1 MRMRAALGVFLFV
14 GLIAAAMF
22 AAAGR
27 TDLPM
32 FWAYLALLTG
42 IMTLALAIAD
52 PDLMRERVKP
62 GPGGKDRYIRVM
74 MMPLLLAHYI
84 VAGLDA
90 GRYHWSGDFPRALQ
104 FAGLAGVAAAFSLV
118 LWATRVNRFFSPVVR
133 LQTDRGHHLI
143 TGGPYA
149 FVRHP
154 GYAGSFLW
162 LLSSGLALGSWVS
175 FLPAAAGAAV
185 MLRRLLLED
194 KFLHEMLP
202 GYPEYAGRVTS
213 RVLPGVW

>member
-1 MRMRAALGVFLFV
+1 MRLRAALGVFAFAGV
-14 GLIAAAMF
+14 IGAAMF
-22 AAAGR
+22 LAAGR
-27 TDLPM
+27 TNVPF
-32 FWAYLALLTG
+32 FWAYLALLVAV
-42 IMTLALAIAD
+42 MSLALAIAD
-52 PDLMRERVKP
+52 PDLLRERMKP

-74 MMPLLLAHYI
+74 MMPLLLAHYV
-84 VAGLDA
+84 VAGLDV
-90 GRYHWSGDFPRALQ
+90 GRYHWSQGFPRPLQ
-104 FAGLAGVAAAFSLV
+104 FVGLAGVAAAFSLV

-162 LLSSGLALGSWVS
+162 LLSSGLALGSWMS

-185 MLRRLLLED
+185 MLRRLLIED

-202 GYPEYAGRVTS
+202 GYPAYARHVTA
-213 RVLPGVW
+213 RVLPGIW